1 MSKSFLSFEQEEITI
16 YLERG
21 NNAEVIGVVYGEEL
35 YSYIYPSLE
44 KYAKD
49 FGGIITESVK

>member
-1 MSKSFLSFEQEEITI
+1 MMLHFEKEEITI
-16 YLERG
+16 YLERNG
-21 NNAEVIGVVYGEEL
+21 KAECIGTVYGEEL
-35 YSYIYPSLE
+35 YSYITPALD